1 MEYTKT
7 PAGIMIPKSN
17 EFDLMQTLDCGQSF
31 RWEPCNEKSN
41 RIGGIAFGRYLE
53 LEESDKHILF
63 CDTEEDDFL
72 HIWVPYFDLEL
83 DYKSIKD
90 DLSELDPILC
100 KAAQYAPGIRIL
112 QQDPWE
118 ALCCFI
124 ISQNNNIPRI
134 KGIVSRLCEHFGEKI
149 PGGFAFPAPE
159 VLANCTVEDLAPLRS
174 GFRAKYI
181 LNAAQKVAQGII
193 ILDAMKTMPLE
204 EVRQQLMTIQGVGP
218 KVAECAALYGLH
230 RLEAFPMD
238 VWMKRAM
245 AILFP
250 NKTAADFGRYAGIA
264 QQNRNSFLNNVMFNK
279 VFWCVI
285 INL

>member
-72 HIWVPYFDLEL
+72 HIWVPYFELEL

-100 KAAQYAPGIRIL
+100 TAAQYAPGIRIL

-264 QQNRNSFLNNVMFNK
+264 QQYIFHYARTCKTAIPS
-279 VFWCVI
+279 
-285 INL
+285 